1 MELKKYFIL
10 IILLNFT
17 NFLYADTIKPA
28 NNLTAY
34 DVIKIQLNA
43 LKNNNKPNKNSGI
56 KQTWVFAHPKNK
68 KITGPYERFQKMLL
82 GDQYNVLINHESHK
96 IKLITNSKDI
106 KDSNAIYFSSKTTNA
121 TTIPRILSICES
133 SKTTIHQETHTL
145 HTENHYGRSHSCCLV
160 CEAWPPLRPL

>member
-82 GDQYNVLINHESHK
+82 GDQYKVLLNHESHK
-96 IKLITNSKDI
+96 IKLITNSKD
-106 KDSNAIYFSSKTTNA
+106 KYIYNVELISIDKKMYFYEWHLEKSTIENCNSCWF
-121 TTIPRILSICES
+121 TTIVS
-133 SKTTIHQETHTL
+133 
-145 HTENHYGRSHSCCLV
+145 
-160 CEAWPPLRPL
+160 PPIKKGNII